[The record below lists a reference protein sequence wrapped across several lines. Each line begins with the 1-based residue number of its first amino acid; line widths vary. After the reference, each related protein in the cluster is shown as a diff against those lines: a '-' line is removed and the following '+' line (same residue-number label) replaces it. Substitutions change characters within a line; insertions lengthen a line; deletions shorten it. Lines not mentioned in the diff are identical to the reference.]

1 MRRAALALATVFAL
15 GACSSGDEQDKRLSR
30 ADYIREAD
38 AICAAYDKRLGA
50 LGKADSIEALARNAD
65 QALPIAEEGVGK
77 LRELQPPAELEP
89 RVDEW
94 LERNDENV
102 EKIEEL
108 RDAAREGDEPAVQS
122 IAADAAD
129 NEREADRLARRL
141 GLRSCARSD

>member
-1 MRRAALALATVFAL
+1 VRFAALAFAAVFAL
-15 GACSSGDEQDKRLSR
+15 GACSSDDEQDERLSR
-30 ADYIREAD
+30 ADYLRQAD
-38 AICAAYDKRLGA
+38 AICATYDKRLGT
-50 LGKADSIEALARNAD
+50 LGKAASVEELARNAD
-65 QALPIAEEGVGK
+65 QALAIAEEGVSK

-108 RDAAREGDEPAVQS
+108 RDAAREGDEVAVQA

-141 GLRSCARSD
+141 GLRSCARAD